1 MDTPDSTAAA
11 LIDRIL
17 TGAAD
22 LTLATLRADGSPH
35 ASTVNFAHSGW
46 QLYTAISLDS
56 GKAHDINHDH
66 RVALT
71 VNLPYS
77 DWHDIQGLAI
87 DGEAAFVT
95 DPQELARVAA
105 SKRGHRVDI
114 TTFPDGVPGDRL
126 DDSVIARL
134 HFIPDAGL
142 APDPLAAVMLATITF
157 VSTWIAIF
165 LASRRGDRG
174 AGHAAASAR

>member
-1 MDTPDSTAAA
+1 MDTPDSMAAA

-35 ASTVNFAHSGW
+35 ASTVNFAHSRW

-105 SKRGHRVDI
+105 LLRSKLPAFDTIIERPHVLPWPGMLFLRITPHTVSLLDYTRGYGHTERYRI
-114 TTFPDGVPGDRL
+114 
-126 DDSVIARL
+126 
-134 HFIPDAGL
+134 
-142 APDPLAAVMLATITF
+142 DPEQSGGAA
-157 VSTWIAIF
+157 
-165 LASRRGDRG
+165 
-174 AGHAAASAR
+174 

>member
-1 MDTPDSTAAA
+1 MDIPDSTAAA

-105 SKRGHRVDI
+105 LLRSKLPAFDTIIERPHMLPWPGMLFLRITPHTLSLLDYTRGYGHTERYRIDA
-114 TTFPDGVPGDRL
+114 G
-126 DDSVIARL
+126 DDS
-134 HFIPDAGL
+134 
-142 APDPLAAVMLATITF
+142 AA
-157 VSTWIAIF
+157 
-165 LASRRGDRG
+165 
-174 AGHAAASAR
+174 